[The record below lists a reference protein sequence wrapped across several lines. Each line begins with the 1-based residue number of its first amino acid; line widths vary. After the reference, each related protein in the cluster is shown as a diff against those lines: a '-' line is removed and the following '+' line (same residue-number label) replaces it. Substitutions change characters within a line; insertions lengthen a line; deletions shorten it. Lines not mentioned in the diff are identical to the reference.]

1 MAEETRVLLGQYIEE
16 LRRIYGTHLKQ
27 IILYGSYARG
37 DYRDDSDI
45 DLMVL
50 VDLPEGGDFSV

>member
-27 IILYGSYARG
+27 PDNIENGIL
-37 DYRDDSDI
+37 
-45 DLMVL
+45 V
-50 VDLPEGGDFSV
+50 V